1 MAAPVPHF
9 MAGVTSPAIH
19 QPVLAGFAPVVASSP
34 LTAAPVM
41 ASPLVHTPMTLP
53 APVMPQLVPIAAGG
67 QPLSKLKNV

>member
-9 MAGVTSPAIH
+9 MAGVMGPSVHP
-19 QPVLAGFAPVVASSP
+19 PVLAGFAPVVAPSP

-41 ASPLVHTPMTLP
+41 SSPMTMP

-67 QPLSKLKNV
+67 QPLSK